1 MITIREVLAAAVAA
15 ALIFAVAVI
24 GCGSVQEAHDR
35 APRHH
40 YIAERETVF

>member
-1 MITIREVLAAAVAA
+1 VIREIIGWISAAAV
-15 ALIFAVAVI
+15 IFAVAYV

>member
-1 MITIREVLAAAVAA
+1 MIRLTEVLAAALAA
-15 ALIFAVAVI
+15 AIIFAVAYV

>member
-1 MITIREVLAAAVAA
+1 MIIREIIAAALAAAVV
-15 ALIFAVAVI
+15 FAVAVI

-40 YIAERETVF
+40 YIAERDTVF